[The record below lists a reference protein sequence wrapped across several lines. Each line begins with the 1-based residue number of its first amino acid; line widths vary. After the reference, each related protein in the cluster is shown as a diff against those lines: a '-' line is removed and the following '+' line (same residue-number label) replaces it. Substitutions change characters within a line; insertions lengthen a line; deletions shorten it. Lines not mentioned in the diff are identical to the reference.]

1 MPAKTSTNDSPAN
14 PPIRVA
20 LSPEEELSLLRG
32 LLCDDQRAWRSFY
45 ERYSRLMYAAIT
57 RVTCRFGSLVCQE
70 DVREIYSNLCLQ
82 LLMGNKR
89 RLRSFDPSRG
99 TTLGAWLAL
108 LATHSAYDFLRTR
121 RREPRTETLVG
132 VDALSSEQPDAY
144 RICSEQPD
152 AYRICCA
159 REIVREVEALIE
171 DLSLRDQE
179 FIAVYYG
186 QDLDPEQ
193 TAQRLGISVNTV
205 YSKKHKIRARIEGM
219 L

>member
-1 MPAKTSTNDSPAN
+1 MPNTSETTDSIPSH
-14 PPIRVA
+14 PVRSA
-20 LSPEEELSLLRG
+20 LSPDDELALLRR

-57 RVTCRFGSLVCQE
+57 RVTCRFGSLLCQE

-82 LLMGNKR
+82 LITGNKR

-132 VDALSSEQPDAY
+132 VDALSSEQPDAF
-144 RICSEQPD
+144 RICS
-152 AYRICCA
+152 A
-159 REIVREVEALIE
+159 REIVREVEQLFRVSIE
-171 DLSLRDQE
+171 
-179 FIAVYYG
+179 FF
-186 QDLDPEQ
+186 
-193 TAQRLGISVNTV
+193 
-205 YSKKHKIRARIEGM
+205 
-219 L
+219 

>member
-1 MPAKTSTNDSPAN
+1 
-14 PPIRVA
+14 
-20 LSPEEELSLLRG
+20 
-32 LLCDDQRAWRSFY
+32 
-45 ERYSRLMYAAIT
+45 
-57 RVTCRFGSLVCQE
+57 VCQE

-82 LLMGNKR
+82 LITGNKR

-99 TTLGAWLAL
+99 TSLGAWLAL

-132 VDALSSEQPDAY
+132 IDALS
-144 RICSEQPD
+144 SEQPD

-159 REIVREVEALIE
+159 REIVREVEELIG

-179 FIAVYYG
+179 FIALYYG

>member
-1 MPAKTSTNDSPAN
+1 MPNDTHTAESNSTQPA
-14 PPIRVA
+14 RTA
-20 LSPEEELSLLRG
+20 LSPEEELGLLRR
-32 LLCDDQRAWRSFY
+32 LLCDDQRAWRTFY
-45 ERYSRLMYAAIT
+45 ERYSRLMYGAIT
-57 RVTCRFGSLVCQE
+57 RVTCRFGGLVCPE

-82 LLMGNKR
+82 LITGNKR

-99 TTLGAWLAL
+99 TSLGAWLSL

-144 RICSEQPD
+144 RIC
-152 AYRICCA
+152 CA
-159 REIVREVEALIE
+159 REIVREVEELIE

-179 FIAVYYG
+179 FIALYYG

>member
-1 MPAKTSTNDSPAN
+1 MSNHSSPAEKY
-14 PPIRVA
+14 PSPAARTA
-20 LSPEEELSLLRG
+20 LTPEEELALLDR
-32 LLCDDQRAWRSFY
+32 LLCDDQRAWRVFY

-57 RVTCRFGSLVCQE
+57 RVTCRFGGLVCQE

-82 LLMGNKR
+82 LITGNKR
-89 RLRSFDPSRG
+89 RLRSFDPERG
-99 TTLGAWLAL
+99 TSLGAWLAL

-121 RREPRTETLVG
+121 RREPKTETLVG

-144 RICSEQPD
+144 RIC
-152 AYRICCA
+152 CA
-159 REIVREVEALIE
+159 REIVREVEQLIE

-179 FIAVYYG
+179 FIALYYG

-193 TAQRLGISVNTV
+193 TAQQLGISVNTV